1 VAEWLVRCL
10 ERDAQGSWTIVDR
23 DLVARVLAD
32 HHLPAELARSMPE
45 DRVSEIADTLDQL
58 FGLRPSAWTLVRK
71 TAETVL
77 RLAEIGNVVLIGRG
91 ANLITRN
98 LEQAFHV
105 RLIGSMPARVRH
117 VMDVK
122 HLDEQDATE
131 YVRSEDARRYRY
143 VRKYFEEDI
152 DEPLLYHLVL
162 NTDRFTYRRV
172 GEVIAEAA
180 LRVPA
185 MDVSPAGA
193 RGGSVSHPRSP
204 RGLGNEG
211 AASGRTP
218 AASRSGS

>member
-1 VAEWLVRCL
+1 
-10 ERDAQGSWTIVDR
+10 VDR

-45 DRVSEIADTLDQL
+45 DRVSEVADTLDQL

-91 ANLITRN
+91 ANLITRT

-122 HLDEQDATE
+122 HLDEHDATE
-131 YVRSEDARRYRY
+131 YVRSEDARRSRY
-143 VRKYFEEDI
+143 VRKYFTEDI

-162 NTDRFTYRRV
+162 NTDRFTYGRA

-180 LRVPA
+180 LRVLARDDPRA
-185 MDVSPAGA
+185 KSP
-193 RGGSVSHPRSP
+193 RGSMPNPRSP
-204 RGLGNEG
+204 GGRREDEG
-211 AASGRTP
+211 VASGKD
-218 AASRSGS
+218 RSDERVGVVTGVES